1 MKKWIG
7 ISVLVVLTATFVM
20 LANRRPDTGNLEYTK
35 FADFNSFYQFRLAES
50 IKAAARPGNEEKI
63 LRFSPDGKK
72 TKYALLYIHGFLA
85 SRAEGEYTIDRIAK
99 KYRMNTYY
107 LRLPGHGTNK
117 EDLVSKNY
125 RDFLALADQALHHV
139 QYLGENIVVTGTSTG
154 GLLALWLASRYPD
167 KVKATIIASL
177 FLDFTSPAA
186 RVVYYPGGLE
196 LTQLLYGKVRK
207 AVMDPKDPRYNY
219 EHYIRHWY
227 VENYYEAF
235 RPLVDLRKIVNNEE
249 TMGKIKAPVLLFVY
263 SKDDVAS
270 PETMQERFAQLGSPQ
285 KKLVEMETGD
295 HILFSK
301 YVVSD
306 KEKIEKEIS
315 GFLENTV
322 FP

>member
-7 ISVLVVLTATFVM
+7 ISVLAVLAATFLV
-20 LANRRPDTGNLEYTK
+20 LANRRPDTGNLEYKK
-35 FADFNSFYQFRLAES
+35 FTDFESFFQYRLAES
-50 IKAAARPGNEEKI
+50 VKAPARPGNEEKI
-63 LRFSPDGKK
+63 LRFSPDGKR

-117 EDLVSKNY
+117 DDHVSKNY
-125 RDFLALADQALHHV
+125 RDFLELVDQAFHHV

-167 KVKATIIASL
+167 KVKAVIIASP

-207 AVMDPKDPRYNY
+207 AVLDPKDPRYNY
-219 EHYIRHWY
+219 EHYIQHWY

-235 RPLVDLRKIVNNEE
+235 RPLVDLRKIVNNED
-249 TMGKIKAPVLLFVY
+249 TMRRIKAPVLLFVY

-270 PETMQERFAQLGSPQ
+270 PDTMRERFAQLGSTK
-285 KKLVEMETGD
+285 KKLVEIENGD
-295 HILFSK
+295 HILFSE

-306 KEKIEKEIS
+306 KEKIEKEFS
-315 GFLENTV
+315 DFLETVV